1 MWGHACFYIITYCSI
16 LYLTQ
21 KLIPIFIQTENL
33 MYSTNRLIEIDD
45 QNKME
50 YKKGMI
56 TMHLISFLIKLTQT

>member
-1 MWGHACFYIITYCSI
+1 
-16 LYLTQ
+16 
-21 KLIPIFIQTENL
+21 

-56 TMHLISFLIKLTQT
+56 TIHLKTYPMNLTNII